1 MGFLE
6 RVFGGG
12 EGLPAALDVDGGR
25 GKVLAPVAG
34 QAVPLMEVPDPVFA
48 SGALG
53 VGMAIEPEGDVLFS
67 PVDGVVSVTTGTDHA
82 IGVTDEGGADILLHI
97 GIDTVSLRGQGFQR
111 LVRKGQHVSA
121 GQPLMRFDP
130 GLIRKSGLDSHV
142 VVCVTNTEDLA
153 AVTPAVPGKVD
164 AGELVLAIEY

>member
-12 EGLPAALDVDGGR
+12 EGLPASLDVDGGR

-34 QAVPLMEVPDPVFA
+34 RAVPIDEVPDPVFA

-53 VGMAIEPEGDVLFS
+53 VGMAIEPDGDVLFS
-67 PVDGVVSVTTGTDHA
+67 PVDGIVSVTTGTDHA
-82 IGVTDEGGADILLHI
+82 IGVTDEGGADVLLHI
-97 GIDTVSLRGQGFQR
+97 GIDTVTLRGEGFR
-111 LVRKGQHVSA
+111 RYVRKGQRVSA

-130 GLIRKSGLDSHV
+130 ELIRQRGLDSHV
-142 VVCVTNTEDLA
+142 VVVVTNTEDLA
-153 AVTPAVPGKVD
+153 AVTPAVPGRVD